1 MSKKEVL
8 KVVLTGLKYII
19 TLALGYLGGQSD
31 VVSSIISKLIG
42 YAYL

>member
-19 TLALGYLGGQSD
+19 TLVLGYLGGQSD
-31 VVSSIISKLIG
+31 VVSSIIS
-42 YAYL
+42 

>member
-8 KVVLTGLKYII
+8 KVFLTGLKYII

-31 VVSSIISKLIG
+31 VVSSIIS
-42 YAYL
+42 

>member
-1 MSKKEVL
+1 MSLKIMSKKEII

-31 VVSSIISKLIG
+31 VISTFIS
-42 YAYL
+42 

>member
-1 MSKKEVL
+1 MSKKQIL

-31 VVSSIISKLIG
+31 VVSSIIS
-42 YAYL
+42 

>member
-31 VVSSIISKLIG
+31 VISTIIS
-42 YAYL
+42 

>member
-31 VVSSIISKLIG
+31 VVSSIIS
-42 YAYL
+42 